1 MVKLGYIY
9 PINLYIGVNLSM
21 SDFDQTDK
29 KILLELQ
36 RDGRQTMAELA
47 EKVSLSQSPCW
58 RRVHRLEENG
68 VVQSY
73 GARLNRTRLGFG
85 VTGFVHLQM
94 ENHTNEMSLAF
105 EREVVAISQVIAC
118 HNLSGRYDYM
128 LEVIAADLEEFSN
141 LIRNRIRTLPGVR
154 EIATSFSLKEV
165 KRADVLPVF

>member
-1 MVKLGYIY
+1 MK
-9 PINLYIGVNLSM
+9 S
-21 SDFDQTDK
+21 FDLTDK
-29 KILLELQ
+29 KILFELQ

-47 EKVSLSQSPCW
+47 EKVSLSQSSCW
-58 RRVHRLEENG
+58 RRVRQLEENG

-94 ENHTNEMSLAF
+94 ENHTNDMAAAF
-105 EREVVAISQVIAC
+105 EREVVAISQVISC
-118 HNLSGRYDYM
+118 YNLSGRYDYM
-128 LEVIAADLEEFSN
+128 LEVIAPDLEEFSN

-165 KRADVLPVF
+165 KRAEVLPVI